1 MSETK
6 LEGNPVSL
14 SGQLPQPGTKA
25 IDFSLVD
32 SELKP
37 LSLGDFA
44 GQRVI
49 LNIFPSIDTGVCAQS
64 VRTFNKEAASLENTA
79 VLCISMDLPFA
90 AARFCAAEGLDR
102 VITASA
108 FRSTF
113 GQDYGLLMSSGP
125 LEGLL
130 ARAVI
135 VLDESAQVIHS
146 QLVPEI
152 SQEPDYRQ
160 ALASL

>member
-37 LSLGDFA
+37 LALGDFA

-49 LNIFPSIDTGVCAQS
+49 LNIFPSIDTGVCARS